1 MCKVLCW
8 TKSFELKL
16 DLSINSWSDEISRH
30 FKMTMSIERYQA
42 NSVLLLRHKTIE
54 FFFFLLHLSNN
65 NKPHFG
71 HNAFDGHV
79 TKAFHFR
86 MDFRLAKMC
95 YSIQLEL
102 SFKLIKIVVK
112 LLNFIWRLCSI
123 SFCLATYLPTS
134 RLWYLQRSNKTEKTK
149 NYQHFLLDSLPHA
162 IVVLIQCWRLYPTAV
177 CGAEQSVCN
186 KLTDINIHLSWPY
199 RLSRSKFFHL
209 QMDCIL
215 NGQNPV
221 PSSVLFI

>member
-54 FFFFLLHLSNN
+54 FFFFLLHSSNN

-123 SFCLATYLPTS
+123 SFCLATYLPT
-134 RLWYLQRSNKTEKTK
+134 YLPAVILATVQQNRRDKKLSAFSFSFSPSCNCRFDPMLKT
-149 NYQHFLLDSLPHA
+149 LPHCS
-162 IVVLIQCWRLYPTAV
+162 VRSR
-177 CGAEQSVCN
+177 AECMQ
-186 KLTDINIHLSWPY
+186 
-199 RLSRSKFFHL
+199 
-209 QMDCIL
+209 
-215 NGQNPV
+215 
-221 PSSVLFI
+221 

>member
-16 DLSINSWSDEISRH
+16 DLSINSWSDEILRH
-30 FKMTMSIERYQA
+30 FKMTMSIERYQP
-42 NSVLLLRHKTIE
+42 NSVVLLRHKTIV

-123 SFCLATYLPTS
+123 SFCLSTTYLLPGCGVDTCNDLTKQRRKKIISIFFSILSLMQLSFWSNVEHSTPLQYAEHS
-134 RLWYLQRSNKTEKTK
+134 RVY
-149 NYQHFLLDSLPHA
+149 A
-162 IVVLIQCWRLYPTAV
+162 I
-177 CGAEQSVCN
+177 N
-186 KLTDINIHLSWPY
+186 
-199 RLSRSKFFHL
+199 
-209 QMDCIL
+209 
-215 NGQNPV
+215 
-221 PSSVLFI
+221 